1 MRTCPSVL
9 AYDIARRIS
18 FHRTYPRFQ
27 INQDGSGDVSRVV
40 ALVVKYIL
48 AVAALGRKVFEV
60 SVLADAVFLTEL
72 LPELA
77 SDYGGKKS

>member
-9 AYDIARRIS
+9 AYDTVHRIS
-18 FHRTYPRFQ
+18 FHRTYSRFQ

-40 ALVVKYIL
+40 ALVVEDIF
-48 AVAALGRKVFEV
+48 AVAALGRKIFEV

-77 SDYGGKKS
+77 SDYGGNKS